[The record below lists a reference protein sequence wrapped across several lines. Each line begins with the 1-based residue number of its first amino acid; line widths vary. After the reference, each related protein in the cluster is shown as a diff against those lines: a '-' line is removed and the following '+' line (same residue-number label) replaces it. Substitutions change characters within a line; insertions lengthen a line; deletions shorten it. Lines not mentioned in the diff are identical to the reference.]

1 MNRTPPPVER
11 HRGILEE
18 LRARGPRTARELSEL
33 LGGQAVAMRAH
44 LRYLRAAGW
53 VDFTDERQP
62 RGRPVR
68 RFRLSA
74 AADALFP
81 KHYDFLALRLAEAIA
96 AKDGSAGL
104 DRVLRGW
111 QDDLARHLKRRLPA
125 EPERR
130 LLELAEHQTGFG
142 FMASVEKDPAG
153 GALVERNCPVLRFA
167 ERFPRICDFEAGL
180 FKRVL
185 GKRVTLSS
193 CQAKG
198 DGVCVF
204 RIGGAAR

>member
-1 MNRTPPPVER
+1 MNRTPAPVER

-18 LRARGPRTARELSEL
+18 LRARGPRTARELSQL

-53 VDFTDERQP
+53 VDFTDERQA

-74 AADALFP
+74 AADVLFP

-96 AKDGSAGL
+96 SKDGAAGL

-111 QDDLARHLKRRLPA
+111 QNDLAQYLKGRLPA
-125 EPERR
+125 EPEQR
-130 LLELAEHQTGFG
+130 LAALAEHQTGFG
-142 FMASVEKDPAG
+142 FMASAEKDPGG

-167 ERFPRICDFEAGL
+167 ERFPRICEFEAKL
-180 FKRVL
+180 YKQVL
-185 GKRVTLSS
+185 GERVTLST

-198 DGVCVF
+198 DGVCTF
-204 RIGGAAR
+204 RIGGAAK